1 MINRKYVVD
10 FIKHSDYKD
19 DFKGLKIKQRGR
31 VKDRL
36 EFLKEKV
43 KGKKVIH
50 LGCVDHESLMQIY
63 IKNNI
68 WAHKVIS
75 DNADKCIGID
85 INEEG
90 IRLLKNKYLLENI
103 YFSDIL
109 EEDFEPILEEKW
121 DYIILGELIEHIGNP
136 KLFLD
141 NLILRY
147 KHNIKNVIITTPN
160 AFAISN
166 FVNALKGVERINSDH
181 RYYFTPYTLWKV
193 CNDANIE
200 LLDMEILEH
209 HKIKFKTLNGE
220 ASIFNSFLLIFYKIF
235 IRLFPMTRN
244 TIVAVFKIN
253 RH

>member
-1 MINRKYVVD
+1 MINRKYVAD

-75 DNADKCIGID
+75 DNAEKCIGID

-90 IRLLKNKYLLENI
+90 IRLLKNKYLLDNI

-109 EEDFEPILEEKW
+109 KEDFKPILKEKW

-147 KHNIKNVIITTPN
+147 KHNINNLIITTPN

-193 CNDANIE
+193 CNDANLE

-209 HKIKFKTLNGE
+209 HKIRFKRLNGE
-220 ASIFNSFLLIFYKIF
+220 PSIFSSFLLIFYRIF
-235 IRLFPMTRN
+235 IRIFPMTRN
-244 TIVAVFKIN
+244 TIVAV
-253 RH
+253 R